1 MLKSFI
7 SAHRFVLFSIIWLC
21 SFSITN
27 AQIVT
32 SNCDS
37 QSSGYLGKSIEYA
50 AVNKS
55 LQVEEIQYLP
65 YKKSNSKVLNFGLSD
80 STYWMRVQIYFQGNC
95 DKFMEFESQNVDT
108 LQAYIFTNGILVE
121 HYLLGNYTNPIGWPI
136 KSHKYTIPLRADL
149 GDTLIVY
156 VGANSNQQ
164 LQIPVQLRSEEN
176 YWVSNL
182 KDNLIYG
189 IYFGII
195 CVMIFYNLFLFFS
208 VRDVNYLYY
217 IGYIFFVGL
226 AQASILGYANS
237 YLWPSSE
244 WLRLN
249 GNTLVGGLSGIFTL
263 LFVIKFLRTS
273 RYTPTL
279 DKVLWV
285 TIIIDAFALLALF
298 AGFRSLSF
306 NIINSVALVG
316 SIIVIF
322 TALKILNKGYLPAK
336 FFTVAYAFFLLS
348 VIVFVLKDY
357 SILPYNEI
365 TTKSMIY
372 GSAFEIVLLSL
383 ALANRINVLREEK
396 EASQAEALQALRENE
411 KIIREQNVILEQRVN
426 ERTLELQEANEE
438 LTVTLSNLKD
448 TQTQLVDAE
457 KMASLGQLTAGIAHE
472 INNPINF
479 VTSNI
484 KPLKRDL
491 QDVYELVETYAAV
504 TLEDASE
511 SLKKAHDLKE
521 EIDYDYL
528 KDEIESLVKGI
539 SDGANR
545 TSEIVRGLRTFSRL
559 DEDVVKPASLH
570 EGLSSTLVLLRSKL
584 KDGVEVIKDFDPDLP
599 QIECYPGKLNQVFM
613 NILNNGIYAVSHKQ
627 YPEGEEP
634 ALTIKTRLNK
644 DMVDVHLMDN
654 GIGMDEETKKKMFD
668 PFFTTKDV
676 GEGTG
681 LGMSIVYKIIEKHGG
696 TLKVNSEP
704 GVGTEFIITLP
715 LQQPNE
721 FA

>member
-1 MLKSFI
+1 MARKL
-7 SAHRFVLFSIIWLC
+7 VLLLVICLG
-21 SFSITN
+21 SFSFSF

-32 SNCDS
+32 SECGNPNT
-37 QSSGYLGKSIEYA
+37 GYLGENVEYA
-50 AVNKS
+50 AVDRMMSITDVLNLDYRQS
-55 LQVEEIQYLP
+55 TG
-65 YKKSNSKVLNFGLSD
+65 KVLNFGQND
-80 STYWMRVQIYFQGNC
+80 STYWVRAKVYFADDC
-95 DKFMEFESQNVDT
+95 DKFLEFESQNVDT
-108 LQAYIFTNGILVE
+108 LKVYVFNRSELIHQYS
-121 HYLLGNYTNPIGWPI
+121 LGNNTEPHKFPV
-136 KSHKYTIPLRADL
+136 KSHKYTIPLEAIAK
-149 GDTLIVY
+149 DTLILY
-156 VGANSNQQ
+156 IEASSNQQ
-164 LQIPVQLRSEEN
+164 LQMPLQLKSEEV
-176 YWVSNL
+176 YWASNL

-195 CVMIFYNLFLFFS
+195 CVMIFYNLFLYFS

-217 IGYIFFVGL
+217 IGYIFFVGI
-226 AQASILGYANS
+226 AQASILGYANY

-263 LFVIKFLRTS
+263 LFVIKFLRTN

-279 DKVLWV
+279 DKILWV
-285 TIIIDAFALLALF
+285 SIFIDVFALLALF
-298 AGFRSLSF
+298 IGYRSLSF
-306 NIINSVALVG
+306 NIINTVALLG
-316 SIIVIF
+316 SIVVII
-322 TALKILNKGYLPAK
+322 TALLILKKGYLPAK

-396 EASQAEALQALRENE
+396 EASQAEALKALRENE
-411 KIIREQNVILEQRVN
+411 KIIREQNVLLEQRVN

-491 QDVYELVETYAAV
+491 EDVYELVDAYAAV
-504 TLEDASE
+504 TLEDGE
-511 SLKKAHDLKE
+511 SLKKAHELKE
-521 EIDYDYL
+521 EIDYDYI
-528 KDEIESLVKGI
+528 KEEIESLVKGI

-599 QIECYPGKLNQVFM
+599 QIDCYPGKLNQVFM

-627 YPEGEEP
+627 YAEGELP
-634 ALTIKTRLNK
+634 ALTIKTRLNNDK
-644 DMVDVHLMDN
+644 VDVHLMDN
-654 GIGMDEETKKKMFD
+654 GIGMDEDTKKKMFD

-696 TLKVNSEP
+696 SLKVNSEL

>member
-1 MLKSFI
+1 MKSFI
-7 SAHRFVLFSIIWLC
+7 SAHKLVLLSIIWLG
-21 SFSITN
+21 SFSIAD
-27 AQIVT
+27 AQIIT
-32 SNCDS
+32 SNCDD
-37 QSSGYLGKSIEYA
+37 QNSGYIGESLEYA
-50 AVNKS
+50 AVHKS
-55 LQVEEIQYLP
+55 LQLSEVTQLP
-65 YKKSNSKVLNFGLSD
+65 YRKSNGKVLNFGMTD
-80 STYWMRVQIYFQGNC
+80 STYWMRAQVYFQEDC

-108 LQAYIFTNGILVE
+108 LHAFILKGGKLLDEFV
-121 HYLLGNYTNPIGWPI
+121 LGNYTKPETWPV
-136 KSHKYTIPLRADL
+136 KSHKYTLSLKANS
-149 GDTLIVY
+149 GDTLTVY
-156 VGANSNQQ
+156 IGASSNQQ
-164 LQIPVQLRSEEN
+164 LQMPIQLKSEET

-195 CVMIFYNLFLFFS
+195 CVMIFYNLFLYFS

-237 YLWPSSE
+237 YIWPGVE

-263 LFVIKFLRTS
+263 LFVIKFLRADK
-273 RYTPTL
+273 YTPTL
-279 DKVLWV
+279 NKVLWI
-285 TIIIDAFALLALF
+285 TIIIDAFALLTLF
-298 AGFRSLSF
+298 AGYRSLSF
-306 NIINSVALVG
+306 NIINSVALIG
-316 SIIVIF
+316 SIVVII

-396 EASQAEALQALRENE
+396 EASQAEALKALRENE
-411 KIIREQNVILEQRVN
+411 KIIREQNVMLEQRVN

-491 QDVYELVETYAAV
+491 QDVYELVETYAEV
-504 TLEDASE
+504 TLEDAAE

-528 KDEIESLVKGI
+528 KEEIDSLVKGI

-570 EGLSSTLVLLRSKL
+570 EGLSSTMVLLRSKL
-584 KDGVEVIKDFDPDLP
+584 KDGIEVIKDFDPDLP

-613 NILNNGIYAVSHKQ
+613 NILNNGIYAVSHKE
-627 YPEGEEP
+627 YPEGEVP
-634 ALTIKTRLNK
+634 ALTVKTRLNQ
-644 DMVDVHLMDN
+644 DTVDVHLMDN

-696 TLKVNSEP
+696 SLKVNSEL

-721 FA
+721 FS